1 MLSNEKKSRTRCEP
15 EYAHRQKN
23 HCEVKR
29 LIFRTGV
36 NICERKEVLS
46 NAVQHESRNTGEDN
60 RNAHHERMRQVHGG
74 DASAHGDGNEHGKAA
89 YERS

>member
-1 MLSNEKKSRTRCEP
+1 M
-15 EYAHRQKN
+15 
-23 HCEVKR
+23 
-29 LIFRTGV
+29 
-36 NICERKEVLS
+36 LS

-74 DASAHGDGNEHGKAA
+74 DASAYGDGNKHGKAA